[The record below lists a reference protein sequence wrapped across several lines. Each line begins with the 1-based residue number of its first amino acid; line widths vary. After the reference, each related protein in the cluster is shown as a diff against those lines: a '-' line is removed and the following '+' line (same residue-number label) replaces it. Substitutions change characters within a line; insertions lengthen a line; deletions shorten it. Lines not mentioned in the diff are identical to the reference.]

1 MLPFSDL
8 TLLFWQQEGIHPAKI
23 LPHQS
28 PEILLLYA
36 FGGSNL
42 TRSSLQKKRGW
53 LKKRKWKEEMIY

>member
-36 FGGSNL
+36 FGGIQLN
-42 TRSSLQKKRGW
+42 Q
-53 LKKRKWKEEMIY
+53 E